1 MEENVKKQLDELGGI
16 IDSKI
21 EKANEQVNARTDGKI
36 DTTLK
41 SEINNLM
48 TKFNERMDAMEVANK
63 KSFDSLESQRE
74 SKSFKS
80 ALIKSIGE
88 GAIDGLKNGTQR
100 GAAFEIKADMTMNA
114 DFSGEV
120 VPADRIPGYKFD
132 PVRATHMRSLIPQG
146 STSSDVVRFVKE
158 SAYSDGS
165 GNVAEGA
172 TLGQTD
178 FTMTA
183 DNNTVE
189 KIGAYLR
196 ISEEMLADTPQLTSY
211 ISNRVPAKLLAK
223 EDDQILNG
231 TGVSP
236 QLSGITVDAA
246 DFDESASAA
255 FYQSVNNAN
264 EFDVL
269 VAALNQLSL
278 SEYQADRIILHPTD
292 FHKILLLKDTQNNYL
307 KDQVYQGLAPI
318 FMGVPVIINTAMA
331 AGSFIVGNFSQGTQL
346 WIRDNVSVE
355 FFREDGTN
363 VRDGFVTVR
372 CVERVALTNY
382 LPNAF
387 VYGDSFTDAKTSL
400 ETP

>member
-63 KSFDSLESQRE
+63 KSFDSLETQKE

-88 GAIDGLKNGTQR
+88 GAIDGLRNGTSR
-100 GAAFEIKADMTMNA
+100 GAAFQIKADMTMNA
-114 DFSGEV
+114 DFTGEV
-120 VPADRIPGYKFD
+120 VPAQRVPGYKFD
-132 PVRATHMRSLIPQG
+132 PSRSVHMRSLIPQG
-146 STSSDVVRFVKE
+146 STNSDVVRFVKE
-158 SAYSDGS
+158 TAYSDGS
-165 GNVAEGA
+165 APKAEGA

-178 FTMTA
+178 FTMAA

-211 ISNRVPAKLLAK
+211 ISNRVPAKLLSK

-231 TGVSP
+231 NGSSP
-236 QLSGITVDAA
+236 NLSGILTDAA
-246 DFDESASAA
+246 AFDESSSAA
-255 FYQSVNNAN
+255 FYQSVESAN

-269 VAALNQLSL
+269 VAALNQLAL
-278 SEYQADRIILHPTD
+278 SEYSADRIILHPTD
-292 FHKILLLKDTQNNYL
+292 FHKILLLKDSQNRYI
-307 KDQVYQGLAPI
+307 KDQVYAGLQPT
-318 FMGVPVIINTAMA
+318 FMGVPVVINTAMA
-331 AGSFIVGNFSQGTQL
+331 AGSFVAGNFSQGTQL

-372 CVERVALTNY
+372 CVERIALTNY

-387 VYGDSFTDAKTSL
+387 VYGDSFADAKTSL

>member
-1 MEENVKKQLDELGGI
+1 MDENVKNQLDQLGNI
-16 IDSKI
+16 IDEKI
-21 EKANEQVNARTDGKI
+21 EKANGQVLENAQGQVDSV
-36 DTTLK
+36 LK
-41 SEINNLM
+41 GEIKNL
-48 TKFNERMDAMEVANK
+48 TETFTERMDAIEMAQK
-63 KSFDSLESQRE
+63 KSLEVKE
-74 SKSFKS
+74 SKLVTFKGG
-80 ALIKSIGE
+80 LIKSINE
-88 GAIDGLKNGTQR
+88 GALDSMRNGHSR
-100 GAAFEIKADMTMNA
+100 SARFDLKADMTMNA

-120 VPADRIPGYKFD
+120 VPADRVPGYKYD
-132 PVRATHMRSLIPQG
+132 PTRAVHIRSIIPQG
-146 STSSDVVRFVKE
+146 STNSDVVRFVKE
-158 SAYSDGS
+158 SGYSDGS
-165 GNVAEGA
+165 ANKAEGA

-178 FTMTA
+178 FDMAA

-211 ISNRVPAKLLAK
+211 ISARVPAKLLAK

-231 TGVSP
+231 NGTSP
-236 QLSGITVDAA
+236 NLSGITVDAA
-246 DFDESASAA
+246 DFDESSSAQ
-255 FYQSVNNAN
+255 FYQSVESAN
-264 EFDVL
+264 ELDVI
-269 VAALNQLSL
+269 VAALNQLAL
-278 SEYQADRIILHPTD
+278 KEYQADKILLHPTD
-292 FHKILLLKDTQNNYL
+292 FHKILLLKDSNNRYL
-307 KDQVYQGLAPI
+307 KDQVYAGLQPTL
-318 FMGVPVIINTAMA
+318 MGVPVIINTAMT
-331 AGSFIVGNFSQGTQL
+331 AGSFLLGNFSQGTQL